1 MTIQKPDFNQIFA
14 SQAPDVDKPPV
25 FNNYNGGWGDESRP
39 NNGKPTIKGFNY
51 LQQLTDT
58 KLLWLKQNAIL
69 PYDSDTD
76 YPVGTVTLKD
86 GKFQKWDGSNWID
99 FIELDDSQITTWS
112 GRTQD
117 EKNKELIST
126 RDFDNVS
133 AAIQAAIQNASLL
146 LLNDVAFTLTVG
158 TGGNFSK
165 LSDAL
170 AQASK
175 MKLNYK
181 NGDIGL
187 IEIKLLSDYSLDEQI
202 IVRDGQDLSFCVIRS
217 VAAVVPISIN
227 PTAPGFADSDSN
239 NAIFIAYNGAK
250 LPVIGAKFQYGDAGV
265 SDGVAVLRG
274 STALFEPGAGILGCR
289 NGLKVLYG
297 SEAYCYMQGLTIGGE
312 GSAAGDVVGVQFPD
326 CSNRGLHVAYGSR
339 VGLARSNFSGC
350 SGYNAYVIWNCLA
363 DLYQSDLSGCL
374 STTQPAVYIRDGSVV
389 CMREACVSDNAHMGL
404 HVLHGAMVDARSRIS
419 AAMPSDPNYHKW
431 VKRGY
436 RGNVGRSIFA
446 SYGCLIEAAE
456 ACVDDTQGRGV
467 DAADGSTV
475 IFTDG
480 SAQRCTSFGIFSQRG
495 STVTALNADVSDSVN
510 GFVAISGSTISAQS
524 AKATDCNSAVN
535 AETGSTIDAT
545 NAVCTGATDAAIRCI
560 DSTVCANGAN
570 ANNSKNGVHANG
582 GTVQF
587 KGGLARNCTQTGV
600 GAYEG
605 AFISASSAN
614 ASGCNRGFEASAAT
628 VVAKS
633 CVANNCIE
641 RGLSAIDGGHINAYS
656 ATITGS
662 IAFAATA
669 RNGSHINITEAN
681 LGDRIPN
688 CQTGSIIVCHNYVTT
703 GADSN
708 AYNTVTSNGVL
719 YK

>member
-1 MTIQKPDFNQIFA
+1 MGNRMSNIATPMPQIRARFTSKLGIPLSGCKVYTYEPNSNIPKTTWVDIDKTVENTNPILLDA
-14 SQAPDVDKPPV
+14 AGEADIFLDGLYQIIVKDRFGFTVYDVEKTG
-25 FNNYNGGWGDESRP
+25 Y
-39 NNGKPTIKGFNY
+39 T
-51 LQQLTDT
+51 
-58 KLLWLKQNAIL
+58 L
-69 PYDSDTD
+69 P
-76 YPVGTVTLKD
+76 
-86 GKFQKWDGSNWID
+86 
-99 FIELDDSQITTWS
+99 ELDDSLLLTWS

-117 EKNKELIST
+117 EKNKELISIH
-126 RDFDNVS
+126 DFDNVS
-133 AAIQAAIQNASLL
+133 AAIHAAVVNSSLL

-170 AQASK
+170 AQAAK

-181 NGDIGL
+181 NGNIGL
-187 IEIKLLSDYSLDEQI
+187 IEIKLQSGYSLDEQI

-217 VAAVVPISIN
+217 IAPVVPISIT
-227 PTAPGFADSDSN
+227 PTSPDFADSDSN

-250 LPVIGAKFQYGDAGV
+250 LPAIGAKFQYGTTGV

-312 GSAAGDVVGVQFPD
+312 GAGAGDIVGVQFPG

-350 SGYNAYVIWNCLA
+350 SGHNAYVIWNSFG
-363 DLYQSDLSGCL
+363 DLYQSDFSGCL
-374 STTQPAVYIRDGSVV
+374 SADQPAVYIRDGSVV
-389 CMREACVSDNAHMGL
+389 CMREACVSDNTYIGL
-404 HVLHGAMVDARSRIS
+404 HVLHGAAVDARSRIS
-419 AAMPSDPNYHKW
+419 AALPSDPNYHKW

-436 RGNVGRSIFA
+436 RGNVNRSIFA

-456 ACVDDTQGRGV
+456 ACADNTQGRGV

-475 IFTDG
+475 VFTDG
-480 SAQRCTSFGIFSQRG
+480 SAQNCTSFGVFAQRG
-495 STVTALNADVSDSVN
+495 SMVTALNVDVTGSVN
-510 GFVAISGSTISAQS
+510 GLVAISGSTISAQS
-524 AKATDCNSAVN
+524 AKAIGCNMAVN

-545 NAVCTGATDAAIRCI
+545 NAICTGATSAAIRSI

-570 ANNSKNGVHANG
+570 VSNSKNGVYANG
-582 GTVQF
+582 GVIQF
-587 KGGLARNCTQTGV
+587 KDGVAQGCTETGV

-605 AFISASSAN
+605 GSISASRAN
-614 ASGCNRGFEASAAT
+614 TSGCNRGFEASAAT

-641 RGLSAIDGGHINAYS
+641 RGLSVIDGGHINAYS

-662 IAFAATA
+662 IAFAVSA
-669 RNGSHINITEAN
+669 RNGSELNITDAN
-681 LGDRIPN
+681 LGSSIPN
-688 CQTGSIIVCHNYVTT
+688 CQTGSTIVCHNYVTT
-703 GADSN
+703 GTDSN
-708 AYNTVTSNGVL
+708 VYNTVTSNGVMF
-719 YK
+719 K